1 MLRQVIGGEVEQAAL
16 EYLDLSRLVTLARRA
31 ATGTDTPS
39 RALDCLMIAGVLI
52 HVANEHLVAVRDR
65 RNHERIPEGIAFP
78 LDSAAHFGTPYTLT

>member
-16 EYLDLSRLVTLARRA
+16 EYLDLSCLVTLARRA
-31 ATGTDTPS
+31 ATGADTPS
-39 RALDCLMIAGVLI
+39 RAFDCLMVAGVRI
-52 HVANEHLVAVRDR
+52 HVSDECLVGARDG